1 MDSEPP
7 RRTGHAASNAKLILT
22 VPTPTKRVE
31 VAVHSIHEEYPISLT
46 DHNADYIGNLLE
58 SGTPGELGADGAES
72 GAGGRIARS
81 AIATRPGASGGAAR
95 ASVQS

>member
-1 MDSEPP
+1 VDSEPP
-7 RRTGHAASNAKLILT
+7 RRISHAASNAKFIFT

-31 VAVHSIHEEYPISLT
+31 LALHTIHEEYPISLT
-46 DHNADYIGNLLE
+46 DHNAHFIGNLLE
-58 SGTPGELGADGAES
+58 SGIPGELGADGAES

-81 AIATRPGASGGAAR
+81 AIASRPGASGGAAR